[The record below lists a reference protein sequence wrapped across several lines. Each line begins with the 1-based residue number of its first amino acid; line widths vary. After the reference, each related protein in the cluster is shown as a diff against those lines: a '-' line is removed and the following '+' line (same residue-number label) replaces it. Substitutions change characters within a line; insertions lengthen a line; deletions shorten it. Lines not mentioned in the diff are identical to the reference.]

1 MKATSS
7 SSSLDAARSRT
18 TQPWRRAASWSR
30 VSASIVTASG
40 STPLTSHRAAA
51 TRFPFSSA
59 QTRSHRPGRSARV
72 IGPVTANVIV
82 AGASADIAGRSAAA
96 DRGDHVDPRMRRERG
111 VERGAL
117 AVDVHVDVRPQS
129 RTRLAE
135 PVAQTGPALVEPVD
149 RLVHGRRLDVEAA
162 RQLLEQRRK
171 RRGQVQLGHGY
182 ATTATSTDEIAGR

>member
-30 VSASIVTASG
+30 ASASIVTASG

-59 QTRSHRPGRSARV
+59 QTR
-72 IGPVTANVIV
+72 
-82 AGASADIAGRSAAA
+82 
-96 DRGDHVDPRMRRERG
+96 
-111 VERGAL
+111 
-117 AVDVHVDVRPQS
+117 
-129 RTRLAE
+129 
-135 PVAQTGPALVEPVD
+135 PALVEPVD
-149 RLVHGRRLDVEAA
+149 RLVHGRRLDVKAA